1 MPWVGEEEIKA
12 ARAMSCIEYL
22 KRFESTRLEKASARN
37 EWQLKDHDSFKINE
51 ITSAWH
57 WKSRG
62 IGGYNALRFLTEVDG
77 MGFVE
82 AVQFLSGQ
90 NPSYIPPEHM
100 EKEKAPFVLPKRYQ
114 NCGRVRQY

>member
-51 ITSAWH
+51 IN
-57 WKSRG
+57 KRM
-62 IGGYNALRFLTEVDG
+62 ALEIQRDWRL
-77 MGFVE
+77 
-82 AVQFLSGQ
+82 
-90 NPSYIPPEHM
+90 
-100 EKEKAPFVLPKRYQ
+100 
-114 NCGRVRQY
+114 